1 LQLADV
7 DLNDLDVFER
17 GVPHDWFRL
26 LRKEAPIF
34 WHEKGEGP
42 GYWAVTC
49 HSDLK
54 AVSRNPGLFSSER
67 MGTLLRETD
76 PAALPLIRN
85 IMLNMDPPRH
95 RQHRALVN
103 KAFTPR
109 MVDAMRPRIA
119 TMVGGIIDD
128 VIEKGE
134 CDFVE
139 ELAAPLPMLVICEM
153 MGVPAEDRRRV
164 YEVGNSMVGFDDP
177 ELQADGKPRA
187 LQGAASAETGM
198 AEMFM
203 YGAKLREKALTH
215 PGDDLATALVNAEL
229 DGSKLT
235 PEEFNFFFVLLLI
248 AGNETTRTV
257 TTNGMISLLENRDQ
271 LRLLQSDLSLI
282 DSAVEEILRYSPAVL
297 SFRRT
302 ATRETAMRGLPIREN
317 DKIILW
323 YPSANRDENVFDEP
337 DRFDIRRSP
346 NDHVAFGYGEHY
358 CLGANLARMELQE
371 IFRGIA
377 SRLHD
382 MEMTAK
388 PRRLRSNFI
397 NGVKEMRV
405 CFRPGRRGTAA
416 AA

>member
-1 LQLADV
+1 MQLSDV
-7 DLNDLDVFER
+7 NLNDLDVFER
-17 GVPHDWFRL
+17 GVPHEWFRL
-26 LRKEAPIF
+26 LRREAPVH
-34 WHEKGEGP
+34 WHDEDDGP
-42 GYWAVTC
+42 GYWNVTRYG
-49 HSDLK
+49 DLK
-54 AVSRNPGLFSSER
+54 AISRNPSVFSSER

-76 PAALPLIRN
+76 PAGLPIMRK
-85 IMLNMDPPRH
+85 IMLNMDPPQH
-95 RQHRALVN
+95 RQHRMLVN

-109 MVDAMRPRIA
+109 MIDGLRPRIRELV
-119 TMVGGIIDD
+119 TQIVDD
-128 VIEKGE
+128 VIEKGD

-153 MGVPAEDRRRV
+153 MGVPDEDRRRV

-177 ELQADGKPRA
+177 ELQPDGKPRRSGDDA
-187 LQGAASAETGM
+187 F

-203 YGAKLREKALTH
+203 YGAKLREKALAN
-215 PGDDLATALVNAEL
+215 PGDDLATGLVNVEL
-229 DGSKLT
+229 EGRKLT
-235 PEEFNFFFVLLLI
+235 AEEFNFFFLLLLI

-257 TTNGMISLLENRDQ
+257 TTNGMISLLENPGQ
-271 LRLLQSDLSLI
+271 LRLLKEDLSLV
-282 DSAVEEILRYSPAVL
+282 DSAVEEILRFSPAVH

-302 ATRETAMRGLPIREN
+302 ATRDTEIRGFPIREN

-323 YPSANRDENVFDEP
+323 YPSANRDEEVFEAP

-377 SRLHD
+377 ARID
-382 MEMTAK
+382 RMEMTEA

-405 CFRPGRRGTAA
+405 RFRPDRRSSSRAA
-416 AA
+416 